1 MGGRHKLQAAVSTL
15 MGMGFSFSAAE
26 NAARNNGAN
35 ADMAAQLLLDG
46 GLVCAFHPMLCFY
59 NL

>member
-1 MGGRHKLQAAVSTL
+1 

-26 NAARNNGAN
+26 NAARNTGAN